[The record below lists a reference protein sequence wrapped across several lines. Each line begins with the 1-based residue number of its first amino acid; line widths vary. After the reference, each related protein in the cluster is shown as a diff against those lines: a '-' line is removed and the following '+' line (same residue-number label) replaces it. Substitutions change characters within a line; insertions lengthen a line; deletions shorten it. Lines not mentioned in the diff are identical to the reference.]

1 MARITASMLVTGLML
16 VAAASFGATAFTSAT
31 VERQANVDI
40 VNDNAGLLALTDGN
54 SGNLVFQ
61 DANGQLAIDFEK
73 GTATGANVNAT
84 FELGNPADPSS
95 SQAFN
100 ITNQDDESH
109 QINVLY
115 EQVDNG
121 NTDENLNISVYN
133 DKGNIVDSAT
143 EEGKIANINADAGQN
158 FNVVITVDTGGGGV
172 STNLENTDDL
182 SGTIS
187 VTIDDV
193 DNSGQSD
200 GS

>member
-100 ITNQDDESH
+100 ITNQDAESH
-109 QINVLY
+109 QINVSY
-115 EQVDNG
+115 DEVDDN
-121 NTDENLNISVYN
+121 NNENLNISVYKDN
-133 DKGNIVDSAT
+133 GDFVDSAT
-143 EEGKIANINADAGQN
+143 EEGESAIINANAGQN
-158 FNVVITVDTGGGGV
+158 FNVVITVDTGGGDV
-172 STNLENTDDL
+172 STDLEDTADL

-193 DNSGQSD
+193 DNNGQSD